1 MTENPILFQNLREVP
16 IVCDALREL
25 MKPEFDA
32 AVNAA
37 ENKGINNAREEM
49 ARELLK
55 DGTLSDEKIAAI
67 SKLTIERVKEL
78 KDELMTA
85 V

>member
-1 MTENPILFQNLREVP
+1 M
-16 IVCDALREL
+16 CDALREL